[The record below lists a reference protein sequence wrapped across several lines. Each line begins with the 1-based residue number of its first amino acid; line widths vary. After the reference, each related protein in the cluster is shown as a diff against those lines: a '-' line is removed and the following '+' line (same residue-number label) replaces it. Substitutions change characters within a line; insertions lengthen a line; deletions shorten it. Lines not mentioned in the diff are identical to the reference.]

1 MKMRKEAKIM
11 GGNVSEFVR
20 LMRYWCDEGNLGYD
34 QSNRWDIREGG
45 ECDCS
50 SLVLFCLKEA
60 GFDVGSAGYTGNMSA
75 NLTARGWRRIAPNG
89 SPQVGDIL
97 LNDTNHV
104 AVCTAPGMMSYASI
118 DERGNISGGQAGDQ
132 TGRETRTV
140 SEFYYRRGW
149 DCYLRYV
156 GAGESGAG
164 ADAGV
169 DDSGSGELYSSTG
182 FDGRGDEKVFM
193 FGYVSRG
200 KKGEAVKMC
209 QAALNIRARAG
220 LAVDGSCGP
229 ATDAAIRNWQ
239 RTHRLVVDGSCG
251 SATWDSLLRE

>member
-1 MKMRKEAKIM
+1 M

-75 NLTARGWRRIAPNG
+75 NLTARGWQRVAPNG
-89 SPQVGDIL
+89 LPQVGDIL
-97 LNDTNHV
+97 LNDANHV

-118 DERGNISGGQAGDQ
+118 DERGGISGGQVGDQ

-140 SEFYYRRGW
+140 SGFYYRRGW

-156 GAGESGAG
+156 GSDGEAVSG
-164 ADAGV
+164 D
-169 DDSGSGELYSSTG
+169 
-182 FDGRGDEKVFM
+182 DEKVFM

-200 KKGEAVKMC
+200 KTGEAVKMC

-239 RTHRLVVDGSCG
+239 RAHRLVVDGSCG
-251 SATWDSLLRE
+251 SATWTSLLGE